1 MSGGKSALQQAQ
13 QINLATGHGQ
23 CIEVHVVN
31 VDVAVFVGSGILGVD
46 HVHLVEFFRAFG
58 TVFQHGS
65 HGGVSVDVG
74 VFPLDVVV
82 SGLLEG
88 QILVD
93 VHQPGVHVTDAGALR
108 AIEDVFLGGSGV
120 AVFNENLLHCI
131 LNLLHRR
138 DTVMADLQQIE
149 LHLLRQ
155 VRGHFPVLSAQN
167 LSGVENCVGDFVNIK
182 RDDPAVALY
191 DTFDSFHCSNSFS
204 CCLCYTLCNTIY
216 CRIMF
221 CCSTNYTTR
230 RSSGQQGIVV
240 NLPFSALHKTEGK
253 SIIVNPEG
261 MLSGRKG
268 DEQR

>member
-13 QINLATGHGQ
+13 QIDLAAGHGQ

-46 HVHLVEFFRAFG
+46 HVHLVKFFRAFG
-58 TVFQHGS
+58 AVFQHRS

-93 VHQPGVHVTDAGALR
+93 VHQPGVHVTDAGALC

-138 DTVMADLQQIE
+138 DAVMADLQQIE
-149 LHLLRQ
+149 LYLLRQ

-204 CCLCYTLCNTIY
+204 CCLCYTLCNTIC

-240 NLPFSALHKTEGK
+240 NLSFSALHKTEGK